1 MGEDVFKFTW
11 CRHIKRQAS
20 RNENGKVDFNTY
32 GKLTSLT
39 WHLYSMGKKLFNKL
53 CYFKKIVQWP
63 VTWKVIKLS
72 PMSYIVN

>member
-20 RNENGKVDFNTY
+20 SNENGKVDFNTY

-39 WHLYSMGKKLFNKL
+39 WHLYSMEKNYLINCVILKKLFNG
-53 CYFKKIVQWP
+53 Q
-63 VTWKVIKLS
+63 S
-72 PMSYIVN
+72 HGR